1 MSNIILYEE
10 ALKSNLQKYL
20 QEYLELSKRKDNLKN
35 NRERVRLSILISQ
48 NENNLFLIKNLKK
61 Q

>member
-20 QEYLELSKRKDNLKN
+20 QEYLEVSKKKDSIKN
-35 NRERVRLSILISQ
+35 NRERIRLSILI
-48 NENNLFLIKNLKK
+48 NEKETNLFLIKNLKK